1 MHSRHQ
7 ANKLKAAV
15 ASNPDTF
22 VSFSEGMATVDK
34 FELIYDS
41 MPSLQAL
48 PAQSQSFQSFSHG
61 LATVDKFELINSLG
75 AGFVKKIGSISSFA
89 QAAELLAQLAQMSS
103 TLSNLLTRV
112 KDYPWLNEVAV
123 EWKQKA
129 QYKEFCQA
137 NHMLVLDPECG
148 VEEML
153 LDLCHQLYHV
163 GNSCHERLY
172 GESPIEQNQFF
183 DLMLWNETAAL
194 LTEMSLRQELSLIDS
209 HPVQVFI
216 VEDKNKYWLDIE
228 QFLFEKDLQS
238 LRSILEKSML
248 RGSESLPFS
257 GKIQHEY
264 ESYIRTFKQRTSR

>member
-1 MHSRHQ
+1 
-7 ANKLKAAV
+7 
-15 ASNPDTF
+15 
-22 VSFSEGMATVDK
+22 
-34 FELIYDS
+34 